1 MTQEPF
7 GEIPLFREIQKLLSS
22 GDGPINF
29 EIARQIAVAVAT
41 QGSPDHRVDAA
52 VTRAFSDAVHE
63 AETLISGYTRLPL
76 DEPIRPDAIG
86 RTQWISA
93 TMDGWRWLLEH
104 LATRFTAELARLGS
118 EEAEGGGNPMQAA
131 MGQMGPLLMGMQCGT
146 LIGHLS
152 KEALG
157 RYDFPIPRDDD
168 GRLFFVVPNLD
179 ALASDYGFDLEASRR
194 WIAAHDVARH
204 LVITSVPWAGRYFR
218 SLLTDVVDAIEID
231 VQGLEQRL
239 VELQSRGP
247 EAMQEGM
254 GQDGVMPIAST
265 ERHRAALDRMRAF
278 LAVLE
283 GYGSEA
289 MSVVGPQIVPDH
301 QARIAEGMARQQ
313 ASPSEGEAMLS
324 SILGV
329 SLDRQLETSGATFC
343 KAIVELRG
351 LNALNQVWSAPDNL
365 PSIAEV
371 KDPFAWIERVLD
383 P

>member
-7 GEIPLFREIQKLLSS
+7 GDIPLFREIQKLLSS
-22 GDGPINF
+22 SDGPINF
-29 EIARQIAVAVAT
+29 EIARQIAVAVAA
-41 QGSPDHRVDAA
+41 QGTPDRPVEATD
-52 VTRAFSDAVHE
+52 TRAFADAVHE

-76 DEPIRPDAIG
+76 DEPLRPDAIG
-86 RTQWISA
+86 RTQWISS

-104 LATRFTAELARLGS
+104 LATRFTAELARLGA
-118 EEAEGGGNPMQAA
+118 EETEGGVNPMQAA
-131 MGQMGPLLMGMQCGT
+131 MGQMGPLLMGMQVGT

-157 RYDFPIPRDDD
+157 RYDFPIPREDD

-179 ALASDYGFDLEASRR
+179 ALAQDYGFDLAASRR

-204 LVITSVPWAGRYFR
+204 LVITSVPWARRYFR

-231 VQGLEQRL
+231 VEGLEQRL

-254 GQDGVMPIAST
+254 GQEGVVPIAST
-265 ERHRAALDRMRAF
+265 EKHRAALDRMRAF

-283 GYGSEA
+283 GYGAET
-289 MSVVGPQIVPDH
+289 MSVVGPQIVPEH
-301 QARIAEGMARQQ
+301 EARIAEGMARQQ

-329 SLDRQLETSGATFC
+329 SLDRQLEISGATFC
-343 KAIVELRG
+343 KAILELRG
-351 LNALNQVWSAPDNL
+351 LSALNRVWAAPDNL

-371 KDPFAWIERVLD
+371 KDPFVWIERVLD

>member
-7 GEIPLFREIQKLLSS
+7 GDIPLFREIQKLLSS

-29 EIARQIAVAVAT
+29 EIARQIAVAVAA
-41 QGSPDHRVDAA
+41 QGTADRPVEASD
-52 VTRAFSDAVHE
+52 TRAFADAVHE

-76 DEPIRPDAIG
+76 DEPLRPDAIG
-86 RTQWISA
+86 RTQWIST

-104 LATRFTAELARLGS
+104 LATRFTAELARLGA
-118 EEAEGGGNPMQAA
+118 EEAEGGVNPMQAA
-131 MGQMGPLLMGMQCGT
+131 MGQMGPLLMGMQVGT

-157 RYDFPIPRDDD
+157 RYDFPIPREDD

-179 ALASDYGFDLEASRR
+179 ALAQDYGFDLAASRR

-204 LVITSVPWAGRYFR
+204 LVITSVPWAGRFFR

-231 VQGLEQRL
+231 VEGLEQRL

-254 GQDGVMPIAST
+254 GQDGVVPIAST
-265 ERHRAALDRMRAF
+265 EKHRAALDRMRAF

-283 GYGSEA
+283 GYGAET
-289 MSVVGPQIVPDH
+289 MSVVGPQIVPEH
-301 QARIAEGMARQQ
+301 EARIAEGMARQQ

-329 SLDRQLETSGATFC
+329 SLDRQLEVSGATFC
-343 KAIVELRG
+343 KAILELKG
-351 LNALNQVWSAPDNL
+351 LSALNRVWAAPDNL

-371 KDPFAWIERVLD
+371 KDPFVWIERVLD